1 MSKLQE
7 DNVFVGMLVS
17 VFFTVTMFYVFYQIN
32 ESLSG
37 DVYVNGKLFYGVQ
50 ERFIATLAVFFNI
63 IPFVIYMRTRKDNC
77 LRGVGIVTVLMAIF
91 MMVYYYILNNNYLIN

>member
-17 VFFTVTMFYVFYQIN
+17 VFFTVTVYYALFQLN
-32 ESLSG
+32 SSLIG
-37 DVYVNGKLFYGVQ
+37 NIEINGKTFTGVQ

-63 IPFVIYMRTRKDNC
+63 IPFVIYLRVKKDNC
-77 LRGVGIVTVLMAIF
+77 LRGVGIVTILLAIF
-91 MMVYYYILNNNYLIN
+91 MLVYFYIQGNNYLFM